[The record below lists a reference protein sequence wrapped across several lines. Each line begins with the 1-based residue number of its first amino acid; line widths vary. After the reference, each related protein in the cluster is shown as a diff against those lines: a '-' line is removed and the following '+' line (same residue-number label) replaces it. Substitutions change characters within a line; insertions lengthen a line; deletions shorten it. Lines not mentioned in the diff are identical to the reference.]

1 MVAGA
6 AGAAGIAGGA
16 AGAFEL
22 LLQAV
27 VNAARRTSSPA
38 LMVGSDLNFWIK
50 SISLE
55 DIVR

>member
-1 MVAGA
+1 MLVGAAGGVEDAGVAGA
-6 AGAAGIAGGA
+6 L
-16 AGAFEL
+16 EV

-38 LMVGSDLNFWIK
+38 LMVGSDLEFWIK